1 MHKNESA
8 PRCSP
13 WRALALYVAAGALWL
28 GAGRALVPLLVTDPA
43 RVAALWRAQEVIW
56 VLLSGACVAWLWA
69 RLQRAEQH
77 GDTERLRLAAAV
89 VDNTAE
95 GIVVTDARS
104 HILSTNAAFS
114 RLLGYEPHELIG
126 QRPSVF
132 KSGRHDKAF
141 YDAMWASVHDTGHWR
156 GEIWNKRKSGEV
168 FPERM
173 SLSAVRDAHGKTT
186 HYVCMFTDIS
196 EEKQR
201 EEQLQFLAHR
211 DALTG
216 LANRPALMQ
225 TLEHAVESARI
236 SGEKLAVI
244 WLNLNRFKDVN
255 DSYGHAVGDEVLRH
269 IARQLQRAYP
279 DASLARMSGDEMVV
293 LVRHLPDED
302 AAADIAEHLIQTV
315 AKPWKSP
322 DGFSVVV
329 SVRAGICCYPLHR
342 QSAALL
348 VQGAH
353 AAAYGAKAG
362 QGGSNLW
369 CFFSEGMTQA
379 ARERMALESRLR
391 HAMAHG
397 HLQLYYQPQVDMA
410 TGRIM
415 GCEALIRWLDPEQGM
430 VSPALFIPVA
440 EATGLIGPLGA
451 WALEAACHQAQA
463 WHAQGLP
470 PISMA
475 VNVSLHQFLLTNVV
489 ECTRAA
495 LEKSGLPAS
504 SLELE
509 ITESALAQ
517 RPDEALEVLRRLKR
531 LGLRLAIDDFG
542 TGYSSLAHLKRFP
555 IDLLKIDQSFIR
567 DIPHSTD
574 DMAISRAVIAM
585 GQNMGLKVLAEGVE
599 TPEQLE
605 FLRQH
610 GCDFYQGYLRSKP
623 VQAADFERLLQEDAA
638 R

>member
-1 MHKNESA
+1 
-8 PRCSP
+8 
-13 WRALALYVAAGALWL
+13 
-28 GAGRALVPLLVTDPA
+28 
-43 RVAALWRAQEVIW
+43 
-56 VLLSGACVAWLWA
+56 
-69 RLQRAEQH
+69 
-77 GDTERLRLAAAV
+77 
-89 VDNTAE
+89 
-95 GIVVTDARS
+95 
-104 HILSTNAAFS
+104 
-114 RLLGYEPHELIG
+114 
-126 QRPSVF
+126 
-132 KSGRHDKAF
+132 
-141 YDAMWASVHDTGHWR
+141 
-156 GEIWNKRKSGEV
+156 
-168 FPERM
+168 
-173 SLSAVRDAHGKTT
+173 
-186 HYVCMFTDIS
+186 
-196 EEKQR
+196 
-201 EEQLQFLAHR
+201 
-211 DALTG
+211 
-216 LANRPALMQ
+216 
-225 TLEHAVESARI
+225 
-236 SGEKLAVI
+236 
-244 WLNLNRFKDVN
+244 
-255 DSYGHAVGDEVLRH
+255 
-269 IARQLQRAYP
+269 
-279 DASLARMSGDEMVV
+279 
-293 LVRHLPDED
+293 
-302 AAADIAEHLIQTV
+302 
-315 AKPWKSP
+315 
-322 DGFSVVV
+322 
-329 SVRAGICCYPLHR
+329 
-342 QSAALL
+342 
-348 VQGAH
+348 
-353 AAAYGAKAG
+353 
-362 QGGSNLW
+362 
-369 CFFSEGMTQA
+369 MTQA

-397 HLQLYYQPQVDMA
+397 HLQLYYQPQMDMA

-463 WHAQGLP
+463 WRAQGLP

-574 DMAISRAVIAM
+574 GMAISRAVIAM
-585 GQNMGLKVLAEGVE
+585 GQNMGLMVLAEGVE